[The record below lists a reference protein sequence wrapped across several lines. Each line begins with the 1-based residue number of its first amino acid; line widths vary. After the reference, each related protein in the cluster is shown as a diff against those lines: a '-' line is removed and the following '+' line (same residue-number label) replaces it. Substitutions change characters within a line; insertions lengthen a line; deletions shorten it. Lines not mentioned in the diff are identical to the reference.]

1 MLGWFFAEK
10 QNRSLKSQ
18 LVTLQRQEK
27 RSAVL
32 RSVSKQMEEI
42 AVQQKEI
49 SDEQREEALL
59 QTKLANELRERSE
72 TERQNAILA
81 QENAMKSEMHA
92 LEAYD
97 QAEHERQL
105 AEVQRIKAEYSK
117 RVTDTLTYMT
127 LGRSLGL
134 QAITQ
139 FQAGNT
145 NLGNLLSYASYLF
158 TRRYNGDLYYPSVY
172 QALSISST
180 NQNQWTK
187 LEGSA
192 MGLDIN
198 DTNKIVTVS
207 NYGEILQH
215 VQNDNN
221 LKTTVL
227 YKNSAYD
234 FRDVYYSPKGTV
246 YALSRTGHL
255 IVKAPHSTEIIELTG
270 MTHPLKLTQLRDK
283 TLIIAENA
291 IALFDTD
298 KNKVLSTKKLDYHI
312 TCSGRADSLP
322 VLFDNKG
329 RMHQIKGMDDI
340 ITRKIPVPGNLT
352 AYTVSNSTHY
362 QAFGMSDGTIFVV
375 DKDKNVRRLVG
386 HQSRISKLKIRKNR
400 LYSSSY
406 DGTLNL
412 WVLDSQK
419 LEPITL
425 YKSNNWITHFIYD
438 KSRNNIW
445 IGDAKGNIIKVLISI
460 PSMAEII
467 KKKLKRDFTP
477 TEWKYY
483 IGQDMP
489 YESFL
494 FKKKEAKP

>member
-1 MLGWFFAEK
+1 
-10 QNRSLKSQ
+10 
-18 LVTLQRQEK
+18 
-27 RSAVL
+27 
-32 RSVSKQMEEI
+32 
-42 AVQQKEI
+42 
-49 SDEQREEALL
+49 
-59 QTKLANELRERSE
+59 
-72 TERQNAILA
+72 
-81 QENAMKSEMHA
+81 
-92 LEAYD
+92 
-97 QAEHERQL
+97 
-105 AEVQRIKAEYSK
+105 
-117 RVTDTLTYMT
+117 
-127 LGRSLGL
+127 
-134 QAITQ
+134 
-139 FQAGNT
+139 
-145 NLGNLLSYASYLF
+145 
-158 TRRYNGDLYYPSVY
+158 
-172 QALSISST
+172 
-180 NQNQWTK
+180 
-187 LEGSA
+187 

-198 DTNKIVTVS
+198 DANKIVTVS

-312 TCSGRADSLP
+312 TCSGRADFLP

-329 RMHQIKGMDDI
+329 RMHQVKGMDDI

-386 HQSRISKLKIRKNR
+386 HQSRISKLKIRSNR

-494 FKKKEAKP
+494 FKK

>member
-1 MLGWFFAEK
+1 MLGWFLAEK

-198 DTNKIVTVS
+198 DANKIVTVS

-312 TCSGRADSLP
+312 TCSGRADSS
-322 VLFDNKG
+322 LFSLTTKVEC
-329 RMHQIKGMDDI
+329 IK
-340 ITRKIPVPGNLT
+340 
-352 AYTVSNSTHY
+352 
-362 QAFGMSDGTIFVV
+362 
-375 DKDKNVRRLVG
+375 
-386 HQSRISKLKIRKNR
+386 
-400 LYSSSY
+400 
-406 DGTLNL
+406 
-412 WVLDSQK
+412 
-419 LEPITL
+419 
-425 YKSNNWITHFIYD
+425 
-438 KSRNNIW
+438 
-445 IGDAKGNIIKVLISI
+445 
-460 PSMAEII
+460 
-467 KKKLKRDFTP
+467 
-477 TEWKYY
+477 
-483 IGQDMP
+483 
-489 YESFL
+489 
-494 FKKKEAKP
+494 